1 MKIVADAKEID
12 KLIVISFN
20 EEYGEKVNDILN
32 KVDGKEIIQFRM
44 NEPEYRTSY
53 RWEMLAYPIM
63 QALGIKGEELQ

>member
-1 MKIVADAKEID
+1 M
-12 KLIVISFN
+12 
-20 EEYGEKVNDILN
+20 NDILN